1 VGNNHYFVFTIL
13 LQPVINYTPAKE
25 KGLGCSLFQR
35 YAEVSEKREQP
46 VGLCQ
51 ENSLI
56 MLKTQYRMVLYSRLV
71 EPNLTAVF
79 FVIA

>member
-35 YAEVSEKREQP
+35 YAEALENEEKPMGSCKEDP
-46 VGLCQ
+46 
-51 ENSLI
+51 LI
-56 MLKTQYRMVLYSRLV
+56 MLKTQYRMVQ
-71 EPNLTAVF
+71 
-79 FVIA
+79 